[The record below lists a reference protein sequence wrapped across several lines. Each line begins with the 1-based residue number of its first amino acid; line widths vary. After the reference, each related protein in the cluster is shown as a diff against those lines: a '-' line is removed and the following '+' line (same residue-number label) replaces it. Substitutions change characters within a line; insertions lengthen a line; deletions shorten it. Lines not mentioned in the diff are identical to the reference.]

1 MNLDIKNEQMP
12 LAFTLSKTSGNYGST
27 IVIYAFLL
35 GDIACTVLKEKFF
48 SGEISLY
55 KNNK

>member
-1 MNLDIKNEQMP
+1 MSRCP

-35 GDIACTVLKEKFF
+35 GDIACIVLKEKFF
-48 SGEISLY
+48 SFQEKFPYTKITSDRM
-55 KNNK
+55 